1 MSGHDLLPS
10 SSSQLERDLS
20 LSSDLLSRLEGGP
33 PKIRTGKRV
42 DIQDDVIPWLILE
55 YGLGELL
62 PYIPDQRQAVRE
74 GVKWQR
80 VRGTP
85 AAVRTALGWIG
96 FDALIEES
104 EAGSIRWADFQLGL
118 DQAPNGL
125 QFTENVVQVSRLSS
139 PVRSRLFRIYG
150 GWFDFRRFKLD
161 EHGLSTGSWLC
172 DHTGVYLEQDR
183 DVPWPQ
189 LSFGREIKRTESF
202 TTDFAV
208 GSSLHRKR
216 TDLGFYE
223 DRLILDFNQLSDL
236 VWKPFHMDVAK
247 AVISRMHF
255 QQWGPIWQRATDW
268 TTAAWDATFDWANK
282 INSIAPAL
290 KFCKAGMYL
299 SDQDAK
305 LGDTNACLPARYE
318 EEIGVG
324 TLLLSESDVET
335 GEGILSEHRSNIV
348 EREILE
354 RFERKTDAEATHQVQ
369 GHLLGATNE
378 KAHHSEKTHFYKYE
392 DVFQLNLTRLSEWL
406 PLVTQYSNTRAHKT
420 AHDRFFLQSDQWQ
433 DATGTWANAADW
445 DTEFG
450 WFDEINDVGTW
461 ATTYSWKT
469 YPQLEQYHE
478 ETEAEVDLSEGNNVL
493 GDLNYRL
500 GSEFNIVFE
509 RFQQTTVASLSV
521 QPNLIGSLE
530 REHQRLLRYNDHFE
544 LDLNRLGEFPP
555 LVNEAGY
562 SRLHS
567 YDADLQRYFQDT
579 WNDSSP
585 QWEAKEIVTAEQRN
599 NRTPI
604 DKFGKY
610 VRFNPEVL
618 DRLQIGDRVIS
629 LVDTSTG
636 QEVIS
641 ESDGL
646 TVEAYTYNANGELN
660 GVNLTQKWYGVHKDD
675 ALWTVEVSA
684 HTWDDFP
691 GWYDE
696 DNEFTWAEAF
706 SWVDTPALQ
715 RYTRHAKAA
724 IVLSD
729 SDPLSTTNATLG
741 WYVGDERFD
750 RIFTATPATYSTQT
764 FETRQHSRLKQASVY
779 WLPAEQAWDSA
790 DWAGPDAPDWANS
803 EETWNDDPTVDT
815 WGSLD
820 WFQSDPVDW
829 DSSFMWATIKRWTV
843 LSTVVESQHTTI

>member
-1 MSGHDLLPS
+1 MSSSDLLPS
-10 SSSQLERDLS
+10 SSSQLERDIS
-20 LSSDLLSRLEGGP
+20 RSSDHLSRLGQGP
-33 PKIRTGKRV
+33 PRVRDGKRLN
-42 DIQDDVIPWLILE
+42 IQDDVIPWLILE

-85 AAVRTALGWIG
+85 AAVRTALSWIG

-104 EAGSIRWADFQLGL
+104 ERGSIRWADFQLGL

-125 QFTENVVQVSRLSS
+125 EFTENVVQVSRLSS

-189 LSFGREIKRTESF
+189 LSFGRELQRAASF
-202 TTDFAV
+202 TQGFTV

-282 INSIAPAL
+282 INAIQPAL
-290 KFCKAGMYL
+290 KFCRAGMYL

-305 LGDTNACLPARYE
+305 LGDTNACLPARYS

-324 TLLLSESDVET
+324 TLLLSESDAET

-354 RFERKTDAEATHQVQ
+354 RFERNTDAEATHQAQ
-369 GHLLGATNE
+369 GHLLGEVTD

-433 DATGTWANAADW
+433 DATGTWATAADW

-450 WFDEINDVGTW
+450 WFDETNDVGTW

-500 GSEFNIVFE
+500 GSEFSIVTE

-567 YDADLQRYFQDT
+567 YSADLQRYFQDT
-579 WNDSSP
+579 WADSSP
-585 QWEAKEIVTAEQRN
+585 AWNEPGN
-599 NRTPI
+599 DWGN
-604 DKFGKY
+604 
-610 VRFNPEVL
+610 
-618 DRLQIGDRVIS
+618 
-629 LVDTSTG
+629 
-636 QEVIS
+636 
-641 ESDGL
+641 
-646 TVEAYTYNANGELN
+646 
-660 GVNLTQKWYGVHKDD
+660 
-675 ALWTVEVSA
+675 
-684 HTWDDFP
+684 FP
-691 GWYDE
+691 GWWD
-696 DNEFTWAEAF
+696 DSQEFTWNEVF

-764 FETRQHSRLKQASVY
+764 FETRQHVRASQATAY
-779 WLPAEQAWDSA
+779 WLPAEQAWDST

-803 EETWNDDPTVDT
+803 EETWNDDPTVDS

-820 WFQSDPVDW
+820 WLQSDPVDW
-829 DSSFMWATIKRWTV
+829 DGSFMWATIKRWTV

>member
-33 PKIRTGKRV
+33 PKIRTGKRL

-62 PYIPDQRQAVRE
+62 PYIPDQREAVRE

-183 DVPWPQ
+183 EVPWPQ
-189 LSFGREIKRTESF
+189 LSFGREIQRTESF
-202 TTDFAV
+202 TADFAV
-208 GSSLHRKR
+208 GTSLHRKR

-255 QQWGPIWQRATDW
+255 QQWGPIWQRTKDW
-268 TTAAWDATFDWANK
+268 AMVAWDATFDWANK
-282 INSIAPAL
+282 INAIQPAL

-324 TLLLSESDVET
+324 TLLLSESDAET
-335 GEGILSEHRSNIV
+335 GEGILSEHRSNVV

-354 RFERKTDAEATHQVQ
+354 RFERNTDAEATHQVQ
-369 GHLLGATNE
+369 GHLLGAVTD
-378 KAHHSEKTHFYKYE
+378 KAHHSEKTFFHAYQ
-392 DVFQLNLTRLSEWL
+392 DVFQLSLTRLSEWL
-406 PLVTQYSNTRAHKT
+406 PLVNQYSNTRGHKSLL
-420 AHDRFFLQSDQWQ
+420 DQYVEQSDQWQ
-433 DATGTWANAADW
+433 DTASNWGTDPTGTWETVDSYFDSLTAGDAWDGAETWQTGAYFINADQ
-445 DTEFG
+445 D
-450 WFDEINDVGTW
+450 TW
-461 ATTYSWKT
+461 ANTYSWT
-469 YPQLEQYHE
+469 NFPQLEQVHE
-478 ETEAEVDLSEGNNVL
+478 ETVAELDLSEENVF

-500 GSEFNIVFE
+500 GSTFGIVEE
-509 RFQQTTVASLSV
+509 RITSTEHAGLLVTPDYIRSLD
-521 QPNLIGSLE
+521 
-530 REHQRLLRYNDHFE
+530 REHKRILPYDDAFRLDQHL
-544 LDLNRLGEFPP
+544 LGEFPV
-555 LVNEAGY
+555 LLNEAAY
-562 SRLHS
+562 HRLHS
-567 YDADLQRYFQDT
+567 LYVWPWKQIADT
-579 WNDSSP
+579 W
-585 QWEAKEIVTAEQRN
+585 A
-599 NRTPI
+599 
-604 DKFGKY
+604 
-610 VRFNPEVL
+610 
-618 DRLQIGDRVIS
+618 
-629 LVDTSTG
+629 DTS
-636 QEVIS
+636 V
-641 ESDGL
+641 
-646 TVEAYTYNANGELN
+646 AWNAAGDWANE
-660 GVNLTQKWYGVHKDD
+660 
-675 ALWTVEVSA
+675 
-684 HTWDDFP
+684 
-691 GWYDE
+691 GWFDLE
-696 DNEFTWAEAF
+696 NDLTWASAY
-706 SWVDTPALQ
+706 SWVDIDGIN
-715 RYTRHAKAA
+715 RYSGFAAAA

-729 SDPLSTTNATLG
+729 SDPLSTTNASLG
-741 WYVGDERFD
+741 WYVGNERID
-750 RIFTATPATYSTQT
+750 RIHGTTPATYSTQT
-764 FETRQHSRLKQASVY
+764 FETRQHTRAVQTTVF
-779 WLPAEQAWDSA
+779 WFGAERGWDSSI
-790 DWAGPDAPDWANS
+790 WAGPDAPGWL
-803 EETWNDDPTVDT
+803 TVTD
-815 WGSLD
+815 
-820 WFQSDPVDW
+820 DW
-829 DSSFMWATIKRWTV
+829 DQQNSWPSASWIDGETNDWDDLRMWATVRSWSIY
-843 LSTVVESQHTTI
+843 SEVVETQHTTT

>member
-42 DIQDDVIPWLILE
+42 NIQDDVIPWLILE

-62 PYIPDQRQAVRE
+62 PYIPDQREAVRE

-183 DVPWPQ
+183 EVPWPQ

-208 GSSLHRKR
+208 GTSLHRKR

-282 INSIAPAL
+282 INTIAPAL

-324 TLLLSESDVET
+324 TLLLSESDAET
-335 GEGILSEHRSNIV
+335 GEGILSEHRSDVV

-354 RFERKTDAEATHQVQ
+354 RFERNTDAEATHQVQ

-378 KAHHSEKTHFYKYE
+378 KAHHSEKTHLYKYE

-433 DATGTWANAADW
+433 DATGTWATAADW

-461 ATTYSWKT
+461 ATTYSWQN

-500 GSEFNIVFE
+500 GSEFSIVTE

-567 YDADLQRYFQDT
+567 YSADLQRYFQDT
-579 WNDSSP
+579 WADSSP
-585 QWEAKEIVTAEQRN
+585 AWNEPGN
-599 NRTPI
+599 DWGN
-604 DKFGKY
+604 
-610 VRFNPEVL
+610 
-618 DRLQIGDRVIS
+618 
-629 LVDTSTG
+629 
-636 QEVIS
+636 
-641 ESDGL
+641 
-646 TVEAYTYNANGELN
+646 
-660 GVNLTQKWYGVHKDD
+660 
-675 ALWTVEVSA
+675 
-684 HTWDDFP
+684 FP
-691 GWYDE
+691 GWWDASQ
-696 DNEFTWAEAF
+696 EFTWNEVF

-764 FETRQHSRLKQASVY
+764 FETRQHGRLKQASVY
-779 WLPAEQAWDSA
+779 WLPAEQAWDST

-803 EETWNDDPTVDT
+803 EETWNDDPTVDS
-815 WGSLD
+815 WGSVD
-820 WFQSDPVDW
+820 WLQSDPVDW
-829 DSSFMWATIKRWTV
+829 DASFMWATIKRWTV